1 MAEEEDKGSI
11 FDGLNEI
18 EKIKKQE
25 DLLNEAVNN
34 SYDIVTKKTT
44 LADLLLKRDDGDY
57 TAIAHDMEN
66 GWTYD
71 DLEIFITYFENKE
84 EYEKCAV
91 LKKILDESE
100 E

>member
-1 MAEEEDKGSI
+1 MEEEEYEGNI

-18 EKIKKQE
+18 EKMKKQE

-44 LADLLLKRDDGDY
+44 LADLLLEREDGDY

-66 GWTYD
+66 GWTND
-71 DLEIFITYFENKE
+71 DLEIFIVYFEDKE
-84 EYEKCAV
+84 EYEKCAT
-91 LKKILDESE
+91 LKKILDESKK
-100 E
+100 